1 MSPCTTNVAN
11 ATGEIQDA
19 TTSGIQNATAAD
31 INEDTNP
38 KNSKLKAIAISASAV
53 VVVLL
58 ISMCVIVLLVLVAWK
73 KRKRKSYFKK
83 NMEHSL
89 IGKDVMSSL

>member
-1 MSPCTTNVAN
+1 MSPPPDV
-11 ATGEIQDA
+11 GEIQDA
-19 TTSGIQNATAAD
+19 TTTGIQNVTAAD

-38 KNSKLKAIAISASAV
+38 KLKAIAISASAV